1 MEQLAII
8 GRLKSG
14 MEQQAAAL
22 IARGAPFDPEGV
34 GLRVTRCFSW
44 PKKWFSSSR
53 ATRSNGSS
61 TAWWTE
67 PFQWDLLVAFEEWR
81 PLIDG
86 HPRIARAAY
95 SWAEPPKT

>member
-34 GLRVTRCFSW
+34 GLRRHTVFLSAEEVV
-44 PKKWFSSSR
+44 SSSR

-61 TAWWTE
+61 TAWWTSRSSGT
-67 PFQWDLLVAFEEWR
+67 LLR
-81 PLIDG
+81 RSRSGGL
-86 HPRIARAAY
+86 
-95 SWAEPPKT
+95 